1 MYDFDRPRNAPR
13 EGDVRIP
20 AGCAIAAIMDR
31 SGARHDGSDI
41 LRSIA
46 LMHDRGNGLG
56 GGFAAY
62 GIYPEYEELYAF
74 HIMYESREARAET
87 EAYLDTFFM
96 SEKQERIPTEPVAAI
111 KNPPDIWRYFAA
123 PHPMRQAASGLDE
136 AEYTM
141 AHVFHINGKI
151 DGAFVASSG
160 KNMGAFKGVGYPE
173 DIGAFYRICDYDAW
187 AWTAHGRFPT
197 NTPGWWG
204 GAHPFTLLNWS
215 VVHNG
220 EISSYDANRRY
231 VEQFGYDCE
240 LQTGTEVITYLF
252 DLLSRRHGLSP
263 ELAAHIMTAP
273 AWDEIDAMD
282 AADAAFETALRTT
295 YASALVNGPFSV
307 ILGSSEGLLA
317 INDRLKLRALMA
329 AEKGS
334 MVYMASEQAAIELV
348 CPDAE
353 NMRAIGGGEPFVVQ
367 LDSVVAAKAAA
378 DDDAENDPHNAPLAH
393 EVGVLPRRKEA

>member
-1 MYDFDRPRNAPR
+1 MYDFDRPRSARPDAAGTGVVADSARLAPCDRPRNAPR

-46 LMHDRGNGLG
+46 LMHDRSNGLG

-74 HIMYESREARAET
+74 HIMYESDEARRET
-87 EAYLDTFFM
+87 EAYLDTYFM
-96 SEKQERIPTEPVAAI
+96 SEKQERIPTEPVASI

-123 PHPMRQAASGLDE
+123 PHPMRLAASGLDE

-204 GAHPFTLLNWS
+204 GAHPFNLLDWS

-231 VEQFGYDCE
+231 IEQFGYVCTM
-240 LQTGTEVITYLF
+240 QTDTEVITYLF
-252 DLLSRRHGLSP
+252 DHLIRHHQLP
-263 ELAAHIMTAP
+263 IDVAADVLTAP
-273 AWDEIDAMD
+273 EWDEIDRMD
-282 AADAAFETALRTT
+282 PEQKEYFTNLRSI
-295 YASALVNGPFSV
+295 YNGALVNGPFSV
-307 ILGSSEGLLA
+307 ILGSNKGLLA
-317 INDRLKLRALMA
+317 INDRLKLRSLTA
-329 AEKGS
+329 ATKGNRA
-334 MVYMASEQAAIELV
+334 YFASEESAIRVICPHPEKVWSVSGAEPVFIPLEL
-348 CPDAE
+348 
-353 NMRAIGGGEPFVVQ
+353 
-367 LDSVVAAKAAA
+367 AKEE
-378 DDDAENDPHNAPLAH
+378 DDD
-393 EVGVLPRRKEA
+393 

>member
-46 LMHDRGNGLG
+46 LMHDRSNGLG

-74 HIMYESREARAET
+74 HIMYESDEARRET
-87 EAYLDTFFM
+87 EAYLDTYFM
-96 SEKQERIPTEPVAAI
+96 SEKQERIPTEPVASI

-123 PHPMRQAASGLDE
+123 PHPMRLAASGLDE

-240 LQTGTEVITYLF
+240 LQTDTEVITYLF
-252 DLLSRRHGLSP
+252 DLLSRRHGLTP

-273 AWDEIDAMD
+273 AWDEIDAMEPSQ
-282 AADAAFETALRTT
+282 AAFETALRTT
-295 YASALVNGPFSV
+295 YASALVNEPFSV

-378 DDDAENDPHNAPLAH
+378 DTDAENDPHNAPLAH